1 MRRVAGPGR
10 QVRRR
15 PDAATAWTGAL
26 FAVGS
31 TCFLV
36 GPLPGFAEL
45 VGLRADGAVFFVGSL
60 FFTTAALVQWWSTS
74 RSAERTAW
82 WSASW
87 QLLGTLFFNATTL
100 RALDHAVGSAHYN
113 QVVWRPDA
121 LGSVCFLV
129 SGGLAWAAT
138 GGSWR
143 RRPHPGP
150 DGRIATVNLA
160 GCVAFGV
167 SAVTSYVV
175 PSTATEVD
183 AVLAA
188 LTTCLG
194 ALAFLIGALL
204 LLRPGP
210 GPGTPS

>member
-1 MRRVAGPGR
+1 M
-10 QVRRR
+10 
-15 PDAATAWTGAL
+15 
-26 FAVGS
+26 GS

-60 FFTTAALVQWWSTS
+60 FFTSAALVQWRGTPWAS
-74 RSAERTAW
+74 ERTAW

-87 QLLGTLFFNATTL
+87 QLVGTLFFNRSTWD
-100 RALDHAVGSAHYN
+100 ALDAAAGSPHYD

-129 SGGLAWAAT
+129 SGALAWAVA

-143 RRPHPGP
+143 GRPPRTP
-150 DGRIATVNLA
+150 PGRIAVVDMA
-160 GCVAFGV
+160 GCVAFGL
-167 SAVTSYVV
+167 SAVTAYVV
-175 PSTATEVD
+175 PSTAHEVD

-194 ALAFLIGALL
+194 ALAFLAGALL
-204 LLRPGP
+204 LLRPSRG
-210 GPGTPS
+210 SWL